1 MIRRTV
7 DCLDD
12 EPAAE
17 PMTTTSA
24 SNSSSVINEAL
35 LQQLVDMGFS
45 VEGCKKAL
53 INTGNNNIE
62 AAMNWVFEHQ
72 SDSDFDTPYDI
83 PTSISTGDE
92 PNEENLA
99 MIVSMGF
106 SRAHAVHAL
115 SMTNNN
121 VEAAIDWATNN
132 PDNHSTL
139 QTLAESTPQIP
150 PSRSSTKITHF
161 HDGPGKY
168 RLVAFISH
176 IGNQTSCGHYV
187 AHIRKD
193 GRWAIFNDETVA
205 LSEHPPKDLAYLY
218 LYKRTAS

>member
-1 MIRRTV
+1 M
-7 DCLDD
+7 
-12 EPAAE
+12 
-17 PMTTTSA
+17 
-24 SNSSSVINEAL
+24 INEDL

-72 SDSDFDTPYDI
+72 SDPDFDTPYDI
-83 PTSISTGDE
+83 PTSISTAGE

-99 MIVSMGF
+99 LILSMGF
-106 SRAHAVHAL
+106 ARAHAIRAL

-121 VEAAIDWATNN
+121 VEAAIEWATNH
-132 PDNHSTL
+132 PDDYSTL
-139 QTLAESTPQIP
+139 QSLAESTPQASP
-150 PSRSSTKITHF
+150 LQQSTKITHF
-161 HDGPGKY
+161 RDGPGKY

-187 AHIRKD
+187 AHILKD

-218 LYKRTAS
+218 LYKRTASR